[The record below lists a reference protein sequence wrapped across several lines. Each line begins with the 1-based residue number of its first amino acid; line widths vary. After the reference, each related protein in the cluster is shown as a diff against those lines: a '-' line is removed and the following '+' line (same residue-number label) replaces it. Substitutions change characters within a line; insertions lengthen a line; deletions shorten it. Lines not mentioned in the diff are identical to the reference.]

1 MAKTEVKIKHE
12 SMALFFTLKKKCES
26 DPAMSNLGHTWTE
39 KKRRLRSRESAK
51 LSFIHPKIVA
61 PTPRFNYDY
70 ALSYTLSLRWLL
82 PKDYDLAFTSSC
94 KTTWHVKPSRLAW
107 NVFPGVTF
115 IAA

>member
-12 SMALFFTLKKKCES
+12 SMALFFTLKKKMRIWS
-26 DPAMSNLGHTWTE
+26 RNVQSRTHLNR

-51 LSFIHPKIVA
+51 LSFMHPKIVA
-61 PTPRFNYDY
+61 PTPCFNYDY